1 MQDSVLKFSR
11 SGGTKNFSWTKGEN
25 SNSTSF
31 TETLNSS
38 GRRQV
43 IPILPESRQILDAQI
58 TPDGRLILYIADQN
72 IEGVFELFS
81 VPVCGG
87 KPKRLNPELSTG
99 GNVTQFQISPDGRQ
113 VVYLSDQNVD
123 NMFELFIVSIDGGTA
138 VKLNP
143 SLCEGGSVISDFQ
156 INASGTQVVYRAD
169 QNSRNVFELF
179 STPTKGGPAVQ
190 LNHPL
195 ADREI
200 ILDFTVSSTNDQVL
214 YRALPI
220 NGRQSLYS
228 VAITGD
234 VSEQINPDLSSGEA
248 VSCLYEI
255 NADGDL
261 AVYAIRD
268 AFGIKKIFVSPIGGG
283 FHFQVTPLRSG
294 ALDIYDFKISPNS
307 DYIVYQAAQKVG
319 GEFELF
325 SVPIFGD
332 GFEVLSGQS
341 AGANNVRR
349 LSPSSS
355 KNSGVSAFQ
364 ISPDSDHVVYSVAQ
378 KNSNFSELF
387 SVPISGVDGVKAKP
401 NMICEDNI
409 TFFEISPK
417 DNQIVYESASA
428 VNGVLQLFWVKNGG
442 IAAIS
447 ARAQTVD
454 HSDNTFSYEIS
465 HNGEFT
471 VYITPD
477 SRQLIAAHR

>member
-1 MQDSVLKFSR
+1 
-11 SGGTKNFSWTKGEN
+11 
-25 SNSTSF
+25 
-31 TETLNSS
+31 
-38 GRRQV
+38 
-43 IPILPESRQILDAQI
+43 
-58 TPDGRLILYIADQN
+58 
-72 IEGVFELFS
+72 
-81 VPVCGG
+81 
-87 KPKRLNPELSTG
+87 
-99 GNVTQFQISPDGRQ
+99 
-113 VVYLSDQNVD
+113 
-123 NMFELFIVSIDGGTA
+123 MFELFRVSIDGGTA
-138 VKLNP
+138 VKLSP

-169 QNSRNVFELF
+169 QNTRNVFELF
-179 STPTKGGPAVQ
+179 SIPINGGPAIR
-190 LNHPL
+190 LNGPL

-220 NGRQSLYS
+220 NGRQSLYC
-228 VAITGD
+228 VAITGG
-234 VSEQINPDLSSGEA
+234 VSQQINPSLASGEA

-261 AVYAIRD
+261 AVYGVRD

-283 FHFQVTPLRSG
+283 FYFQVTPFRPG
-294 ALDIYDFKISPNS
+294 GLDIYDFKISPNS
-307 DYIVYQAAQKVG
+307 NYIVYQAAHKID

-332 GFEVLSGQS
+332 GFEILGGQTT
-341 AGANNVRR
+341 GASNFRR
-349 LSPSSS
+349 LSLSSS
-355 KNSGVSAFQ
+355 NSAGVSAFQ
-364 ISPDSDHVVYSVAQ
+364 ISPDSDYVVYSVAQ

-387 SVPISGVDGVKAKP
+387 SVPISGVGDDQAKP

-417 DNQIVYESASA
+417 DNQIVYESAST
-428 VNGVLQLFWVKNGG
+428 VSGVLQLFWVKNGG

-447 ARAQTVD
+447 ARTQTVD
-454 HSDNTFSYEIS
+454 HSDTTFSYEIS